1 MNLIALSYFEG
12 FGNVLVFAL
21 FGGLFVFLNLF
32 VIGKLIMRRPS
43 KPDWGQKGETF
54 ECGEPTM
61 GDSWI
66 RFDIRFYTLDVDL
79 PDLRH
84 RDRHPL
90 PLGGSVYEEFI
101 SGGRT
106 GSTPSARCSSSS
118 GILTLGL
125 AYDWMRKD
133 LEWTSTRPGR
143 GRLRRGHEG
152 RRRGGARPA
161 YRRDR
166 QRRNPPHERRSQDA
180 PRPAGPPAA
189 ARSASTLKSSRRSCS
204 PRRSG

>member
-1 MNLIALSYFEG
+1 MNLVALSYFEG

-21 FGGLFVFLNLF
+21 FGALFVFLNLF

-43 KPDWGQKGETF
+43 KPDFGEKGETF

-66 RFDIRFYTLDVDL
+66 RFDIRFYTLMLIFLIFDIEIAIL
-79 PDLRH
+79 FPWA
-84 RDRHPL
+84 
-90 PLGGSVYEEFI
+90 SVYDEFI
-101 SGGRT
+101 AAGHGFY
-106 GSTPSARCSSSS
+106 AFCAMFFFL

-143 GRLRRGHEG
+143 AVSDEVMKDGVVETPVLPLEE
-152 RRRGGARPA
+152 PA
-161 YRRDR
+161 K
-166 QRRNPPHERRSQDA
+166 EES
-180 PRPAGPPAA
+180 AA
-189 ARSASTLKSSRRSCS
+189 
-204 PRRSG
+204 